1 MTQDQIKTNII
12 AVANTLNQ
20 ITIQGK
26 DNMNRL
32 LGCIM
37 MLENIAKAF
46 DAPPE
51 ISLEEVPDEQ
61 AR

>member
-1 MTQDQIKTNII
+1 MTQDQIKTNLI
-12 AVANTLNQ
+12 AVTNTLNQ
-20 ITIQGK
+20 IDVKGK

-51 ISLEEVPDEQ
+51 ISLEEVPDGQ
-61 AR
+61 TR